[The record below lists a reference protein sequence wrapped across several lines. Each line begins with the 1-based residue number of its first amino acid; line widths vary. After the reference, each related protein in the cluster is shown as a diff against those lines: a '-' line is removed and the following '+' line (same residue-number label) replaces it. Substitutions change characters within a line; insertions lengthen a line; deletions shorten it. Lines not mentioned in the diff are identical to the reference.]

1 VSAKAIAHRAT
12 RQVSRVLAEL
22 IDLEVASVWRRHVAV
37 RLMTVFQ
44 TPAGTRSFA
53 RISWRSDVNSEI
65 VLVATES
72 LDGGVLYRRHDH
84 QLSRTCRMSH
94 S

>member
-1 VSAKAIAHRAT
+1 VGTKAIAHRAT

-44 TPAGTRSFA
+44 TPAGTRSAVA
-53 RISWRSDVNSEI
+53 RISCRSDVNSEI
-65 VLVATES
+65 VLVATDAPGRELRPVAS
-72 LDGGVLYRRHDH
+72 VFDTITT
-84 QLSRTCRMSH
+84 LSM
-94 S
+94 